1 MGILLTIFFIVL
13 FFKLTVLFFRICG
26 RILGIMLS
34 LAGYALIGIFAI
46 AILGIA
52 LKAIPLLLL
61 IGIGA
66 TAVALAKN

>member
-1 MGILLTIFFIVL
+1 MGIFLTIFFIVL
-13 FFKLTVLFFRICG
+13 FFKLTGLFFRICG

>member
-34 LAGYALIGIFAI
+34 LAVYALIGIFAI